1 MLRLRIVV
9 YGMQIKG
16 KAEGLSKSVSCIFRE
31 SFCKLKI
38 EIFTLKQYVQY
49 VTDNLLAPVLFFF
62 SR

>member
-1 MLRLRIVV
+1 
-9 YGMQIKG
+9 MQIKG